1 MSGSLI
7 PAALIFSLNIASIIQ
22 GLLCLCT
29 TFLIF
34 CSSSITNAIGNLIGT
49 ASQVAL
55 VVENQPANAGD
66 TGDVGSV
73 PGSRRS
79 PGGGHGNPLQCSCL
93 ENPMDR
99 KAWWAT
105 VHRVAKSQT
114 RLSNYY
120 IYILYW
126 TIQLVF

>member
-73 PGSRRS
+73 PGLGRV
-79 PGGGHGNPLQCSCL
+79 PGGEHGNPLQYFCL
-93 ENPMDR
+93 ENPRMEEPGGLLYMGL
-99 KAWWAT
+99 
-105 VHRVAKSQT
+105 HRVGQD
-114 RLSNYY
+114 
-120 IYILYW
+120 
-126 TIQLVF
+126 

>member
-66 TGDVGSV
+66 TGDEGLI
-73 PGSRRS
+73 PGSGRS
-79 PGGGHGNPLQCSCL
+79 PGGGNTNSLQYSCL
-93 ENPMDR
+93 KNPTDR
-99 KAWWAT
+99 GVVSHSPWNAKSWTRLRT
-105 VHRVAKSQT
+105 VHTHTHAFKHHGS
-114 RLSNYY
+114 
-120 IYILYW
+120 I
-126 TIQLVF
+126 